1 MPYYG
6 KQAELTHMM
15 QQWCA
20 AIMRH
25 ASEAK
30 SSDELVKLFRQQ
42 MDPLTGEF
50 TQPDPGGYS
59 PAALVFLDFARR
71 LSKG

>member
-1 MPYYG
+1 
-6 KQAELTHMM
+6 MM
-15 QQWCA
+15 QQWCSPSCA
-20 AIMRH
+20 TH
-25 ASEAK
+25 QEAK
-30 SSDELVKLFRQQ
+30 SSDDLVKLFRQQ